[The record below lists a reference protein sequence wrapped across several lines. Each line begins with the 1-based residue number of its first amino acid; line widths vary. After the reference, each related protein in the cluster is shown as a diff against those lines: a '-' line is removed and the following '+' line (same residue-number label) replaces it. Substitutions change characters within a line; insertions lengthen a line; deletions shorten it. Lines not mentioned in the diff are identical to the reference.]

1 MCKDFDLMDIYD
13 GFDFND
19 KQFEEA
25 IRSIENEIAN
35 SQDNG

>member
-1 MCKDFDLMDIYD
+1 MDIYD
-13 GFDFND
+13 GIDFND

-25 IRSIENEIAN
+25 VRQIENEIAN